1 MYNFS
6 TSQKIFIAKVLSKI
20 LIFFI
25 GNKKKII
32 KRDGI
37 NYLFYDEKLKE
48 VSNIENFIKK
58 LKKSTQ
64 NFFLLHKSFKN
75 KD

>member
-6 TSQKIFIAKVLSKI
+6 TSQKIFIAKILSNI
-20 LIFFI
+20 NLFFI

-37 NYLFYDEKLKE
+37 NYFVDLTEG
-48 VSNIENFIKK
+48 
-58 LKKSTQ
+58 
-64 NFFLLHKSFKN
+64 
-75 KD
+75 